1 MNASK
6 ECDADDEDID
16 DNVSDNIAD
25 DNDDN
30 NYDDGDDQVWVH
42 DHWGGHE
49 DMWRGSVSIFPHCHR
64 QSNDLHNIVYPPF
77 HDDHDDSDYNLKAVD
92 RQRSRVQRD

>member
-49 DMWRGSVSIFPHCHR
+49 DMWRGSVSISPHC
-64 QSNDLHNIVYPPF
+64 QSNYLHHPTPRNALSVGPLVRPF
-77 HDDHDDSDYNLKAVD
+77 VTFFTPI
-92 RQRSRVQRD
+92 